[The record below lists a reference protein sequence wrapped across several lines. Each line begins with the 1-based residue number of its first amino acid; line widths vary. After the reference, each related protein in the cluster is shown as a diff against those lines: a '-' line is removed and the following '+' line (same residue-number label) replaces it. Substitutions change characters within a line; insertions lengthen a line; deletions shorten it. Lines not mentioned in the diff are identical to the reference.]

1 MPLSKDDQL
10 RIEEAE
16 KEAAIEGSTKL
27 LVRDPTEH
35 QKLSPF
41 TVICVV
47 LNRMIGESDTEFDRY
62 LIADEHLTFR
72 LWHICRTSNCAS
84 GDRGCWDF
92 TPSLDI
98 RCCLEHV
105 WAVGVPRA
113 RAFHSQISTP

>member
-16 KEAAIEGSTKL
+16 KEAAIEGSAKL

-47 LNRMIGESDTEFDRY
+47 LNRMIGESFTDFDY
-62 LIADEHLTFR
+62 LVVANDHRPTFQAPAYMSHQQLCFGR
-72 LWHICRTSNCAS
+72 PGVLELHYFS
-84 GDRGCWDF
+84 G
-92 TPSLDI
+92 
-98 RCCLEHV
+98 H
-105 WAVGVPRA
+105 
-113 RAFHSQISTP
+113 